1 MKVIYKC
8 FPEGKFKVLTMSYD
22 DGREPDKKLIDIFNN
37 NGIKG
42 TFHLNSGLIDGLQ
55 NSPSDIYGT
64 RIPKDK
70 IKKVYEG
77 HEISCHTMTHPTI
90 ARSPMSQIV
99 LEVTEDR
106 KELEYLVGYPV
117 RGLSYPN
124 GSYNEE
130 IKDMLKY
137 VGIEY
142 ARIVGNSE
150 CFSMPKDYLEW
161 KATCHHNYKL
171 NELADQFIA
180 LNKRQ
185 YMYMFYVWGHSYEFV
200 KDDNWSHIEGF
211 CKKMGRRDDIWY
223 ATNIEIID
231 YMKAFDNL
239 KFSMDASFVYNPS
252 IQSVW
257 LSVDGNIVEV
267 KGGQTVYM

>member
-55 NSPSDIYGT
+55 DSPSDIYGT